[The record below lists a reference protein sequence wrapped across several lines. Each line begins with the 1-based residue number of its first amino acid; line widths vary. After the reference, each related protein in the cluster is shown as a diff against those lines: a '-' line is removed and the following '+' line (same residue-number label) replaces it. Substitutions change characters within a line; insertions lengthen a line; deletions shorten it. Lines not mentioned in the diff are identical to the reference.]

1 MAWILLMFRKSF
13 TSWIWRW
20 IGDGLGDLVDVVD
33 DLDAVL
39 TQHAGE
45 VVMLFL
51 RDLEVGHIVEQ
62 QTLERSG
69 RQRLQLLARAMQ
81 QDLIELT
88 DL

>member
-1 MAWILLMFRKSF
+1 MDLADVQEVVHQLDLAGG
-13 TSWIWRW
+13 
-20 IGDGLGDLVDVVD
+20 IGDGLGDLVDIVD

-39 TQHAGE
+39 TQNAGK
-45 VVMLFL
+45 VVMLLL
-51 RDLEVGHIVEQ
+51 RDLEVGHVVEQ

-69 RQRLQLLARAMQ
+69 RQRLQLLAGAMQ